1 VTHNEHDRLPVGTA
15 KCPIDRSKFTS
26 KSILDFDDWP
36 RMLRNLWGTIT
47 VECGHPCDFV
57 GSPEQF
63 TSHCSSMHCP
73 KRNIACPAEE
83 CGFICPANKMME
95 HVESCRRT
103 VVFCVSCRY
112 PVKYIDLTQHSCPD
126 LEACFS
132 DVPQGTGGEIAM
144 DVIRWID
151 YVPNPRRNRTRYA
164 DPFEDAQAATLD
176 EDDDPALL
184 NQVEVV
190 LRPIVDSATGDPA
203 GASTQL
209 ESSIRDIIMQY
220 ERAEELAA
228 HGRRTADD
236 PPTFESTR
244 SIADALERADQRL
257 RAFES
262 ARSAVAEAAMRS
274 TTPRANRY
282 REGRGRRTVAEQP
295 DSMLVAPR
303 NSPTAEAEPT
313 MATAARGT
321 AARGAS
327 REGRG
332 RRTANSPPETPH
344 RLRSHVARTLSS
356 GSFGAFASRRR
367 SLFDN

>member
-1 VTHNEHDRLPVGTA
+1 
-15 KCPIDRSKFTS
+15 
-26 KSILDFDDWP
+26 
-36 RMLRNLWGTIT
+36 
-47 VECGHPCDFV
+47 
-57 GSPEQF
+57 
-63 TSHCSSMHCP
+63 
-73 KRNIACPAEE
+73 
-83 CGFICPANKMME
+83 ME

-144 DVIRWID
+144 EVTRWID

-164 DPFEDAQAATLD
+164 DPFEAAQAATMD
-176 EDDDPALL
+176 NADDPALL

-244 SIADALERADQRL
+244 SIVGALERADQRL

-262 ARSAVAEAAMRS
+262 ARTAVAEAAMRS

-295 DSMLVAPR
+295 DGMLAAPR
-303 NSPTAEAEPT
+303 NSPAAAEAEPT

-321 AARGAS
+321 TARDAT

-344 RLRSHVARTLSS
+344 RLRSRVARTLSS
-356 GSFGAFASRRR
+356 GSFGAFASRNR